1 MTSSLTVIDVGHGSS
16 SVLASGGKHVII
28 DTGDRTHLLHYLE
41 EQGINEI
48 DLIIISHTDSDHVGG
63 LINLLSDSKY
73 VVKHLVLNCDSKKQ
87 SKLWG
92 DVRTLVD
99 DLLHKNAITMSSGVN
114 TKHPYDWAK
123 VSDDVFIEVVSPTPT
138 MSLTGAGSALPGATK
153 ALTSNSVSIVARIIY
168 RGEPVVLIT
177 ADMDRLALDEI
188 IRSAQAIDAKYL
200 VFPHHGGLPGSD
212 DPKSFTDDLLSVV
225 KPDSIIFSNGRG
237 RHGTPRVEIVEAIK
251 SFNPCARIACT
262 QLAVS
267 CCEKPLA
274 RDDFKPLIYSAG
286 ASNHSICAGTIQID
300 LESGLA
306 DSTMLNAHD
315 NFVKGLPSS
324 LCRIPVVTLPTP

>member
-16 SVLASGGKHVII
+16 SVLASGGKNVII

-63 LINLLSDSKY
+63 LINLLADPKY

-99 DLLHKNAITMSSGVN
+99 DLLHKEAIIMSSGVN
-114 TKHPYDWAK
+114 TKHAYDWAK
-123 VSDDVFIEVVSPTPT
+123 VSEDVFIEIVSPTPT
-138 MSLTGAGSALPGATK
+138 MSLTGAGSTLPGATK
-153 ALTSNSVSIVARIIY
+153 ALTSNSVSIVARIIFKSV
-168 RGEPVVLIT
+168 PVVLIT
-177 ADMDRLALDEI
+177 ADMDRLALNEV
-188 IRSAQAIDAKYL
+188 IRSACTIEAKYL
-200 VFPHHGGLPGSD
+200 VFPHHGGLPGND
-212 DPKSFTDDLLSVV
+212 DPTEFTNDLLSIV

-237 RHGTPRVEIVEAIK
+237 RHGTPRAEIVQAIK
-251 SFNPCARIACT
+251 TLYPNTQIACT

-267 CCEKPLA
+267 CCAKPMA
-274 RDDFKPLIYSAG
+274 REDFKPLIYSAG
-286 ASNHSICAGTIQID
+286 TSSHSFCAGTIRID
-300 LESGLA
+300 LETGLA
-306 DSTMLNAHD
+306 DGAMLNAHA
-315 NFVKGLPSS
+315 NFVKGLTSS
-324 LCRIPVVTLPTP
+324 LCTIPVVMLPTP